1 MKMNIETKA
10 ILNFLPSACEVTAMG
25 RTDTIIG
32 MLQEKLYEKEKVMA
46 LATGEIITY
55 DDLCRVRGVLGGL
68 MDNCQWEII
77 PTEEK

>member
-1 MKMNIETKA
+1 MRMDIKTKTV
-10 ILNFLPSACEVTAMG
+10 LNFLPDTYEVIALG
-25 RTDTIIG
+25 RTDSIVC
-32 MLQEKLYEKEKVMA
+32 MLQKKLNENDKVMA

-68 MDNCQWEII
+68 MDNCQWEVM

>member
-1 MKMNIETKA
+1 MRMDIKTKTV
-10 ILNFLPSACEVTAMG
+10 LNFLPGTYEVNAMG
-25 RTDTIIG
+25 KTDTIVG
-32 MLQEKLYEKEKVMA
+32 MLQEKLNEDNKIMA